1 MKTTCGLICS
11 IYGLLDQATHPQSFA
26 FIYLS
31 QFLSILKDDIYLK
44 AMHCLI
50 WWQLSQNLKKSW
62 HPSTM
67 KNQERVW
74 KAEQQKAEED
84 RKMAELQRELK
95 EEREREVLKK
105 TAEESGAIAKKGEE
119 KLDWMY
125 KVSIL

>member
-1 MKTTCGLICS
+1 MLVMELDLKYYLI
-11 IYGLLDQATHPQSFA
+11 
-26 FIYLS
+26 
-31 QFLSILKDDIYLK
+31 
-44 AMHCLI
+44 I
-50 WWQLSQNLKKSW
+50 WFQNLKKSW

-95 EEREREVLKK
+95 EEREREVLRR
-105 TAEESGAIAKKGEE
+105 TAENSGAISKRGEE

-125 KVSIL
+125 KVRIY

>member
-1 MKTTCGLICS
+1 MT
-11 IYGLLDQATHPQSFA
+11 
-26 FIYLS
+26 
-31 QFLSILKDDIYLK
+31 IL
-44 AMHCLI
+44 
-50 WWQLSQNLKKSW
+50 QNLKKSW

-95 EEREREVLKK
+95 EEREREVLKR

-125 KVSIL
+125 KVSVLHNGYLYWVLHKQLLIKHITRQKGGFYGWTA

>member
-1 MKTTCGLICS
+1 
-11 IYGLLDQATHPQSFA
+11 
-26 FIYLS
+26 
-31 QFLSILKDDIYLK
+31 
-44 AMHCLI
+44 
-50 WWQLSQNLKKSW
+50 
-62 HPSTM
+62 M

-125 KVSIL
+125 KVSVLQNDKLYWILQMGLLIEHITR

>member
-1 MKTTCGLICS
+1 MHSKLLSQWLTYNKKVTWVVFTIFTIPGYFLNRPHIYILIC
-11 IYGLLDQATHPQSFA
+11 IFTYG
-26 FIYLS
+26 IMNY
-31 QFLSILKDDIYLK
+31 
-44 AMHCLI
+44 
-50 WWQLSQNLKKSW
+50 QNLKKSW

-95 EEREREVLKK
+95 EEREREVLRK
-105 TAEESGAIAKKGEE
+105 TAEESGAIAKRGEE

-125 KVSIL
+125 KVSNLS